1 MTEAANTTTLSVK
14 NMVCDR
20 CKAAVRRIVEAAG
33 LRPTRVELGLVDVL
47 GTPDG
52 DTLRRLQAA
61 LRAEGFELLADRREQ
76 TVDRVRSL
84 IVELVHRQDGQP
96 PQRLSDYLSGQL
108 HSDYSALSK
117 LFSELTGSTVESYYV
132 RQRVERVKELLSY
145 GELSLSQIAV
155 RMGYSSTAYLS
166 AQFKQVTGITPS
178 AFKASSG
185 QGRRTLDSL

>member
-1 MTEAANTTTLSVK
+1 MSESTTLSIK

-20 CKAAVRRIVEAAG
+20 CKAAVRRIVEAHG
-33 LRPTRVELGLVDVL
+33 LQPVKVELGLVDVA
-47 GTPDG
+47 GTLDA
-52 DTLRRLQAA
+52 DTRQGLQEA

-76 TVDRVRSL
+76 TVDRMRSL

-96 PQRLSDYLSGQL
+96 PQRLSDYLSGRL

-132 RQRVERVKELLSY
+132 RQRIERVKELLSY

-178 AFKASSG
+178 AFKAANS
-185 QGRRTLDSL
+185 QGRQTLDSL